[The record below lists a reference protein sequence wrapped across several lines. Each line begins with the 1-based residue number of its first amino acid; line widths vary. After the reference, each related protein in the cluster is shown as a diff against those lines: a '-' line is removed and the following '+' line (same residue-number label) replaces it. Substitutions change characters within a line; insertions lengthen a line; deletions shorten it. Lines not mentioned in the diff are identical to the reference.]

1 MHFTMWLCARFQAS
15 LCTSH
20 KQAMK
25 RIMRYLHFTP
35 PKFRL
40 WYSSSLTL
48 SLCGYSNA
56 DFAGCQL
63 DHKSTSGT
71 YQFLGSSWYPGPL
84 TSSLV

>member
-1 MHFTMWLCARFQAS
+1 MRSLSGITVHFAQ
-15 LCTSH
+15 TSYEEDYEVL
-20 KQAMK
+20 AL
-25 RIMRYLHFTP
+25 YP

-40 WYSSSLTL
+40 WYSSSSTL